1 MFTEKEVIKNIIK
14 IRNNHGLTKRE
25 EIGRAHV

>member
-1 MFTEKEVIKNIIK
+1 MNIEFKDTKDFTEKEVEE
-14 IRNNHGLTKRE
+14 LFLS